1 MSTTTAQD
9 SKRQDA
15 SGAQQPVDAHGTP
28 HQVRRHEVVIVGGG
42 TGGITVAARLTKGL
56 FNRRDVA
63 IIEPSDKHYYQ
74 PAWTLV
80 GGGTYDKQATVRSEA
95 SVIPRRAKWIQ
106 EAVTKF
112 DPEHNRL
119 ETADGQIIEY
129 QYLIVAAG
137 IQINW
142 DGVPGLKESIGKGG
156 VCSNYSFDTVS
167 STWEAIRNFEEGTA
181 IFTAPKGA
189 IKCGGAPQKICY
201 LAEDYFHRNGVRK
214 HCRVVYAAPGA
225 AIFAVAKYRHALERV
240 VSRKGIETMFR
251 HHLVEIKPESKE
263 AVFENVDTS
272 ERTILQYDLLHVT
285 PPMSAPKFI
294 ADSPLAN
301 ADGWV
306 DVDKFTLQHVRYRN
320 VFSLG
325 DCSSLPTSKTGAA
338 IRKQAPVLVKNL
350 KAQMAGRPLTEKY
363 NGYTSCPVVTGY
375 GSLILA
381 EFDYDGKP
389 DETFWFDQSRER
401 RAMWWLKKYGL
412 PLLYWHGMLKG
423 RA

>member
-15 SGAQQPVDAHGTP
+15 SGAQQPADAHGTP